1 MECEFCAKKYSN
13 KSNLLLHQ
21 RTSNKCLLLQGKEVK
36 NIKCDVCERQYV
48 VLSFSKHVCK
58 PQKKKR
64 EDE

>member
-1 MECEFCAKKYSN
+1 
-13 KSNLLLHQ
+13 
-21 RTSNKCLLLQGKEVK
+21 LQGKEVK